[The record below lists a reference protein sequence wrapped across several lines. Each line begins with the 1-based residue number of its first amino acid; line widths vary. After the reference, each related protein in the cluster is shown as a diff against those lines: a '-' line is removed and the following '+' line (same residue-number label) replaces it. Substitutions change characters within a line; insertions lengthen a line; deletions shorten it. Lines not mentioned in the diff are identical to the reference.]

1 MVGHLVVSADYSPHP
16 ASVTTAHTLHAEN
29 KLTQTTQMHTVKP
42 ASKALM
48 LYRYGNHRHN
58 TL

>member
-16 ASVTTAHTLHAEN
+16 ASVTTAHTLTES

-42 ASKALM
+42 VLM
-48 LYRYGNHRHN
+48 LW
-58 TL
+58 